1 MKKIAFILIFLLLST
16 LNFSL
21 AEKTVLIDKYHD
33 TDNWWGDP
41 DGTGR
46 VLFQELYSMG
56 FRSRVSTVPFS
67 EESLKGIDI
76 VVLWNPNNPLEQSE
90 IDALVRYVNNGGSLL
105 ILGSNDMDMIDPTRD
120 SINLVLKN
128 FGIRMMKNG
137 TDDPTNRK
145 GCSCTPIIHNLLK
158 HPINEGVNS
167 IILYKPASL
176 EIKGDAIAIARG
188 DNDTF
193 SIGSEP
199 IGGENV
205 IIVAVYEEGKGKV
218 AVIGSSFIFD
228 NGKIGDMDNK
238 QFARNLFAWLGNDFS
253 LALPS
258 WLLYLGIV
266 IAIFIVYILYLKK
279 IGIKNK
285 I

>member
-1 MKKIAFILIFLLLST
+1 MKKFSFILILLLLST

-41 DGTGR
+41 EGTGR
-46 VLFQELYSMG
+46 VLFQELSSMG
-56 FRSRVSTVPFS
+56 FVSKISTMPLS
-67 EESLKGIDI
+67 DESLKGIDI
-76 VVLWNPNNPLEQSE
+76 VVLWNPNNPLGQSE
-90 IDALVRYVNNGGSLL
+90 IDALVKYVNNGGSLL

-145 GCSCTPIIHNLLK
+145 GCSCTPIIHNLAK
-158 HPINEGVNS
+158 HSINEGVNS

-205 IIVAVYEEGKGKV
+205 IIVAIYEKGNGKV

-238 QFARNLFAWLGNDFS
+238 QFARNLFAWLGNDSS

-266 IAIFIVYILYLKK
+266 ITIFIVYILYLKK
-279 IGIKNK
+279 IGIKK
-285 I
+285 

>member
-1 MKKIAFILIFLLLST
+1 MDPKS
-16 LNFSL
+16 SR
-21 AEKTVLIDKYHD
+21 DK
-33 TDNWWGDP
+33 
-41 DGTGR
+41 
-46 VLFQELYSMG
+46 VKL
-56 FRSRVSTVPFS
+56 
-67 EESLKGIDI
+67 
-76 VVLWNPNNPLEQSE
+76 
-90 IDALVRYVNNGGSLL
+90 DALVKYVNNGGSLL

-145 GCSCTPIIHNLLK
+145 GCSCTPIIHNLAK
-158 HPINEGVNS
+158 HSINEGVNS

-205 IIVAVYEEGKGKV
+205 ILVA
-218 AVIGSSFIFD
+218 
-228 NGKIGDMDNK
+228 
-238 QFARNLFAWLGNDFS
+238 NL
-253 LALPS
+253 
-258 WLLYLGIV
+258 
-266 IAIFIVYILYLKK
+266 
-279 IGIKNK
+279 
-285 I
+285 